1 MRLSIALN
9 ILLVAVI
16 AGGAYLFFIK
26 GRTSVSADGRTAVV
40 LTAEERDHVLADM
53 RGLLENV
60 QGLLAALGKG
70 DMQGVAEHARNNGF
84 SNHKMPPVSLMTKM
98 PAEFRALGD
107 PMHSGFDD
115 IAIEAESIGDRD
127 VIVQK
132 LGAVLQVC
140 TGCHASY
147 TLKAESSG
155 N

>member
-1 MRLSIALN
+1 MRLSILLN
-9 ILLVAVI
+9 IVLAGVI
-16 AGGAYLFFIK
+16 AAGAYLFFVK
-26 GRTSVSADGRTAVV
+26 GKTSVSTDGRTAVM
-40 LTAEERDHVLADM
+40 LTAEERDHVLTDM

-70 DMQGVAEHARNNGF
+70 DMQAVAEHARNNGF

-115 IAIEAESIGDRD
+115 IAIEAEGIGDHD

-140 TGCHASY
+140 TTCHATY
-147 TLKAESSG
+147 TLKVEGSG